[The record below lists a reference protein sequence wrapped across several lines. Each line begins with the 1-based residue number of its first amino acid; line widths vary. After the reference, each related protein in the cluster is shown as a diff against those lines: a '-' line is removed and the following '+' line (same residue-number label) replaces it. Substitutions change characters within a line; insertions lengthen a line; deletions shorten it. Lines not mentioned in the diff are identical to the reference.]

1 MTKPREKTTITYV
14 SKDGGGH
21 HAEFDRLFEAALAPL
36 EIYLHR
42 VPGARFSTNAKAPLF
57 YSFFDTKSAETI
69 AALGRA
75 AARSFMGRA
84 TIGLFFRPGD
94 CFIAGSFKATVRRTL
109 FRFVSRLPHVHI
121 LSILPPE
128 VLPRLREVATD
139 WIYDPQL
146 WDLGY
151 LNEASAEPSRQI
163 VDQLTA
169 VSRGRRFLIALGTQS
184 KGKGFDYLV
193 DIWCAS
199 ARLREKYIFVVAGR
213 LAAPSAAQAKR
224 FVDHGGVLVNERI
237 ANSDLLYLYE
247 RADIIWSCY
256 AEEYDQSSGI
266 HGRAVQLGIPVL
278 VRNDSCIDR
287 LGKLLG
293 YPSLG
298 LPGEAAAAAAEQI
311 LAWQPGTVDAGRRKE
326 TADMMRSRSLSV
338 LVNALYDSDTAS

>member
-14 SKDGGGH
+14 SRDGDGH
-21 HAEFDRLFEAALAPL
+21 HAEYDRLFEAALAPL

-42 VPGARFSTNAKAPLF
+42 VPGAHFSTNAKAPLF
-57 YSFFDTKSAETI
+57 YSSLDTRPAQTI

-94 CFIAGSFKATVRRTL
+94 CFIAGSFQATIRRIL

-146 WDLGY
+146 WDLDY
-151 LNEASAEPSRQI
+151 LNEASAEPSPQI
-163 VDQLTA
+163 AEQLA
-169 VSRGRRFLIALGTQS
+169 VASHGRGLLIAIGRQS
-184 KGKGFDYLV
+184 KTKGFDYLV
-193 DIWCAS
+193 DIWCTS
-199 ARLREKYIFVVAGR
+199 PRLREKYIFVVAGK
-213 LAAPSAAQAKR
+213 LDAASAAQAKR
-224 FVDHGGVLVNERI
+224 FVDLGGVLVNQRI
-237 ANSDLLYLYE
+237 ANSDLLYLYK
-247 RADIIWSCY
+247 RADMVWSCY
-256 AEEYDQSSGI
+256 TEGYDQSSGI

-278 VRNDSCIDR
+278 VRNDSYIDR
-287 LGKLLG
+287 LGRMLG

-298 LPGEAAAAAAEQI
+298 LPGDAAAAAAEQI
-311 LAWQPGTVDAGRRKE
+311 LAWQPRAVDAGRLKE
-326 TADMMRSRSLSV
+326 TVDKMRLRSLSV
-338 LVNALYDSDTAS
+338 LVNALNDK

>member
-1 MTKPREKTTITYV
+1 MTNPREKTTITYV
-14 SKDGGGH
+14 STGGDGH
-21 HAEFDRLFEAALAPL
+21 HAEYDRLFESALAPL

-42 VPGARFSTNAKAPLF
+42 VPGAHFSTNAKAPLF
-57 YSFFDTKSAETI
+57 YSFLDTRPAETI

-75 AARSFMGRA
+75 AVRSFMGRA
-84 TIGLFFRPGD
+84 TVGLFFRPGD
-94 CFIAGSFKATVRRTL
+94 CFIEGSIKATIRRLL

-121 LSILPPE
+121 LSILPPD

-146 WDLGY
+146 WDLDY
-151 LNEASAEPSRQI
+151 LNELSAEPSPQI
-163 VDQLTA
+163 VDQLA
-169 VSRGRRFLIALGTQS
+169 AASRGRRFLIALGTQS
-184 KGKGFDYLV
+184 KTKGFDYLV

-199 ARLREKYIFVVAGR
+199 PRLRDKYIFVVAGK
-213 LAAPSAAQAKR
+213 LAASSAAQAKR
-224 FVDHGGVLVNERI
+224 FVDLGGMLINQRI
-237 ANSDLLYLYE
+237 ANSDLLYLYK

-256 AEEYDQSSGI
+256 AEGYDQSSGI

-298 LPGEAAAAAAEQI
+298 LPGDAAGAAAEQI
-311 LAWQPGTVDAGRRKE
+311 LAWHPGPVDVGRRKE
-326 TADMMRSRSLSV
+326 TADKMRLRSLSV
-338 LVNALYDSDTAS
+338 LVSALGDK